1 MIKLDLSNL
10 DDVAI
15 AGCLLSYGIYP
26 IQGSNFITA
35 DGKREHFAFF
45 PDTAKPYLKDIEETK
60 EYRAAYLTSVF
71 IDESRKQVPL
81 VAHKLSNEKEIIV
94 PANYSKEQILE
105 LIHKAK

>member
-1 MIKLDLSNL
+1 MVKLDLSNIE
-10 DDVAI
+10 DVAM
-15 AGCLLSYGIYP
+15 AGVLLSHDIYP

-45 PDTAKPYLKDIEETK
+45 PDTAKPYLKNVENTR

-81 VAHKLSNEKEIIV
+81 VAHKLSNDKEIIV
-94 PANYSKEQILE
+94 PANYNKQQILE